1 MKGNRAATGVDVLS
15 RTLPFLESKFKRIA
29 ADDEGVESVTLDC
42 AREGNSVYSLG
53 SRRPQFMLFGFSL
66 TSVISIKVGVN
77 LNEHFSG
84 TILSLTR
91 TNSFSDL
98 SDVSPCA
105 TRNDSSLK
113 LQPMIKSTVVG
124 KPVDVPRVK
133 DGREIRLGE
142 ENLTIVRL
150 LDVDVQSELL
160 ARLVVV
166 GFQGFDGQVV
176 LLLIDHGHV
185 VVSKSVAF
193 GRDRR

>member
-1 MKGNRAATGVDVLS
+1 
-15 RTLPFLESKFKRIA
+15 
-29 ADDEGVESVTLDC
+29 
-42 AREGNSVYSLG
+42 
-53 SRRPQFMLFGFSL
+53 MLFGFSL

-176 LLLIDHGHV
+176 LLLIDHDHV

-193 GRDRR
+193 GCDRR